1 MRIVITGAAG
11 SVGTALLRRLAE
23 RNAEGAGH
31 EVVGIARRLPPAST
45 HPYGIA
51 RWTSLDIADPDRYGE
66 LREAVRGA
74 DAVVHAAWLIQPAR
88 EPAEL
93 SRVDLGGSRAVVRA
107 VREEGVP
114 HLVHMSS
121 IGAYSPRP
129 ADDHRVD
136 ERWPVTGVPTHQYSR
151 EKVAVEAHLDVVE
164 PDAPDLTVARVRPA
178 LVFQRDSA
186 SEIAR
191 YFAGALV
198 PARALGRVPLP
209 VLPLPRGLRLQLI
222 HADDLADG
230 LVRILEQRAGGAFNL
245 ADEPVLGGRDIA
257 RALGARRLVAV
268 PHGVARAA
276 VVASYHARIHPVQP
290 GWFDLALSVPLMD
303 TNRAR
308 TELGWQPR
316 HAAADVLAEL
326 LAGMREHAGTASPA
340 LRSRSTVEPG
350 SRVGT

>member
-1 MRIVITGAAG
+1 MRIVITGASG
-11 SVGTALLRRLAE
+11 SVGSALLRRLAA
-23 RNAEGAGH
+23 RDAAGTQH
-31 EVVGIARRLPPAST
+31 EVVGIARRLPSPGQSPYDAAS
-45 HPYGIA
+45 
-51 RWTSLDIADPDRYGE
+51 WVSLDVADPAQ
-66 LREAVRGA
+66 RERLHEVVRGA

-88 EPAEL
+88 DPAEL
-93 SRVDLGGSRAVVRA
+93 YRVNLGGTRAVVEA
-107 VREEGVP
+107 VRDTGVP
-114 HLVHMSS
+114 HLVHLSS

-136 ERWPVTGVPTHQYSR
+136 EHWPVTGAHTLQYSR
-151 EKVAVEAHLDVVE
+151 EKVACEEYLDTVEAEV
-164 PDAPDLTVARVRPA
+164 PGLTVTRVRPA

-257 RALGARRLVAV
+257 RALNARRLVAV

-276 VVASYHARIHPVQP
+276 VVASYHAHLHPVQP
-290 GWFDLALSVPLMD
+290 GWYDLALSVPLMD

-316 HAAADVLAEL
+316 HAAADVLTEL
-326 LAGMREHAGTASPA
+326 LAGMRGHAGTASPA
-340 LRSRSTVEPG
+340 LRSRSTLEPG